1 MERGGITLSKFKFK
15 ELGIDL
21 GNSTIKIATV
31 DKIHTRTS
39 SMTPVLSRLGAHEVY
54 SVDCTPYSPEYFSLL
69 KSCLKQFS
77 KKYKLR
83 NISLNITIPLD
94 NLESHVHFFDMPIVD
109 RKLLSDGV
117 SYEAEQ
123 VMDSELI
130 YNSEYTWKINEEKEK
145 TKEYEILLATLSKSL
160 INSLASFKT
169 INWKVNRLILQP
181 VLLERFAENNDVIID
196 FGHLSTRVYLYK
208 KGRLSETELINIGAK
223 QLIKKI
229 KTYLDNHQIQDVSAQ
244 EIIKHVAIRNKK
256 WEEIVHF
263 AESSEQE
270 NSELAEEFLDNLSDT
285 GENSS
290 DTVENSKDSDEDSE
304 LTNADLDSFLMDLGS
319 DNADDQEEIVE
330 VVEEEE
336 EDSNEILD
344 EIDSFLSDLN
354 IVPNQE
360 DYESKIVERF
370 NESKLKENQKPALLN
385 EEESEPLEEKG
396 ELVDTGELDLI
407 DEDPEKEDEYDED
420 LLREL
425 SFVIDEDINSMV
437 TEIKRIIRMFELKIG
452 HSVDNIYYF
461 GQVSKMSILT
471 SIIES
476 ELEMKLKPIEILD
489 MDEEGLGPLYSIAS
503 LASMDPKLKDNTD
516 FSKHIKPNVDYNS
529 VIVILLTLALS
540 TGLAFKLVS
549 DKYQDEI
556 NNLNSIASTQ
566 QQTLMELND
575 DISSLNSSIADYD
588 SFIART
594 DALKAQQKWL
604 SDVLYLLPD
613 RTPLTIVIHD
623 IAILDGQVTIKG
635 YSSDYSSI
643 GFFANKL
650 EDIAKI
656 DIKSID
662 EFSSSSGNMYSVTM
676 DEPEL
681 ISDKYKIEKEFTIT
695 LSYDGPLLEH

>member
-1 MERGGITLSKFKFK
+1 MERGGITLSRFKFK

-39 SMTPVLSRLGAHEVY
+39 SMIPVLNRLGAHEVY
-54 SVDCTPYSPEYFSLL
+54 SVDCTPYSPEYFSFL

-94 NLESHVHFFDMPIVD
+94 NLESHIHFFDMPIVD
-109 RKLLSDGV
+109 KKLLSDGV

-123 VMDSELI
+123 LMDSESI
-130 YNSEYTWKINEEKEK
+130 YNSEYTWKINEEKLE

-181 VLLERFAENNDVIID
+181 VLLERFTENNDVIID

-208 KGRLSETELINIGAK
+208 KGLLSETELINIGAK
-223 QLIKKI
+223 QLIEKVKI
-229 KTYLDNHQIQDVSAQ
+229 YLDNHQIQDVSAQ

-256 WEEIVHF
+256 WEEIVHIPK
-263 AESSEQE
+263 SKEQE
-270 NSELAEEFLDNLSDT
+270 NSEFVDEFLDNLSDT
-285 GENSS
+285 VN
-290 DTVENSKDSDEDSE
+290 KDSDEDSN
-304 LTNADLDSFLMDLGS
+304 LTNADLDSFLMDLGA
-319 DNADDQEEIVE
+319 DNSDDQEKVVE
-330 VVEEEE
+330 VAKK
-336 EDSNEILD
+336 EDLNETLD

-360 DYESKIVERF
+360 DYESF
-370 NESKLKENQKPALLN
+370 NEPKLKEHKKLELLN
-385 EEESEPLEEKG
+385 EEESELLEKKG
-396 ELVDTGELDLI
+396 EHPSEVELF
-407 DEDPEKEDEYDED
+407 DEESKKEDEYDED

-437 TEIKRIIRMFELKIG
+437 TEIKRAIRMFELKTG
-452 HSVDNIYYF
+452 QSVDNIYYF

-489 MDEEGLGPLYSIAS
+489 MAEEGLVSLYSIAS

-516 FSKHIKPNVDYNS
+516 FSKHIKPNIDYNS
-529 VIVILLTLALS
+529 VIVILLTLALT
-540 TGLAFKLVS
+540 TGLAFKLIS
-549 DKYQDEI
+549 DKYQEEI
-556 NNLNSIASTQ
+556 SNLNSIAPTQ
-566 QQTLMELND
+566 QQTLMKLND
-575 DISSLNSSIADYD
+575 DISSLNSRIADYD
-588 SFIART
+588 SFIERT

-613 RTPLTIVIHD
+613 RTPLTIAIHD

-656 DIKSID
+656 EIKSID
-662 EFSSSSGNMYSVTM
+662 EFNPSDGNIYSVTM

-695 LSYDGPLLEH
+695 LSYEGTLLDH

>member
-1 MERGGITLSKFKFK
+1 MERGGLTLSKFKFK

-21 GNSTIKIATV
+21 GNSTIKIAAV
-31 DKIHTRTS
+31 DKIHTRPS

-83 NISLNITIPLD
+83 NISLNVAIPLD
-94 NLESHVHFFDMPIVD
+94 NLESHVHFFNMPIVD

-123 VMDSELI
+123 AMDSELI
-130 YNSEYTWKINEEKEK
+130 YNSEYTWKINEEKET

-223 QLIKKI
+223 QLIEKI
-229 KTYLDNHQIQDVSAQ
+229 KVYLDNHQIQDVSAQ

-256 WEEIVHF
+256 WEEIVHV
-263 AESSEQE
+263 AKSNKQE
-270 NSELAEEFLDNLSDT
+270 NAELAEEFLENL
-285 GENSS
+285 S

-304 LTNADLDSFLMDLGS
+304 LTNADLDSFLMDLGA
-319 DNADDQEEIVE
+319 DNADDPEKTVE
-330 VVEEEE
+330 VIEEKEKE
-336 EDSNEILD
+336 EDLDETLD

-360 DYESKIVERF
+360 DYESKIVERL
-370 NESKLKENQKPALLN
+370 NESKLKGHKKPELLN
-385 EEESEPLEEKG
+385 KEEPEPSEEKG
-396 ELVDTGELDLI
+396 ELVDTGELELI
-407 DEDPEKEDEYDED
+407 EKKKEKEEKYDED

-437 TEIKRIIRMFELKIG
+437 TEIKRVVRMFELKTGQSI
-452 HSVDNIYYF
+452 DNIYYF
-461 GQVSKMSILT
+461 GQVSKMSVLT

-489 MDEEGLGPLYSIAS
+489 MGEEGLGSLYSIAS
-503 LASMDPKLKDNTD
+503 LASIDPKLKDNTD

-549 DKYQDEI
+549 DKYQEEI
-556 NNLNSIASTQ
+556 SNFNSIALTQ
-566 QQTLMELND
+566 QQTLMELNNE
-575 DISSLNSSIADYD
+575 ISSLNSSIAKYD
-588 SFIART
+588 SFIARMDT
-594 DALKAQQKWL
+594 LKAQQKWL
-604 SDVLYLLPD
+604 SDVLYLVPD
-613 RTPLTIVIHD
+613 RTPLTIVVHD
-623 IAILDGQVTIKG
+623 IAILGSQATIRG

-650 EDIAKI
+650 EDIAQVE
-656 DIKSID
+656 IKSID
-662 EFSSSSGNMYSVTM
+662 EFSPSDGNMYSVTM
-676 DEPEL
+676 DKPEL
-681 ISDKYKIEKEFTIT
+681 ISDKYKIEKEFIIT

>member
-1 MERGGITLSKFKFK
+1 MERGGLTLGKFKFK

-21 GNSTIKIATV
+21 GNRTIKIATV

-39 SMTPVLSRLGAHEVY
+39 SMIPVLNRLGAHEVY
-54 SVDCTPYSPEYFSLL
+54 SVDCTPYSPEYFSFL

-94 NLESHVHFFDMPIVD
+94 NLESHIHFFDMPIVD
-109 RKLLSDGV
+109 KKLLSDGV

-123 VMDSELI
+123 LMDSESI
-130 YNSEYTWKINEEKEK
+130 YNSEYTWKINEEKVA
-145 TKEYEILLATLSKSL
+145 TKEYKILLATLSKSL

-169 INWKVNRLILQP
+169 ITWKVNRLILQP
-181 VLLERFAENNDVIID
+181 VLLERFTENNDVIID

-208 KGRLSETELINIGAK
+208 KGLLSETELINIGAK
-223 QLIKKI
+223 QLIEKVKI
-229 KTYLDNHQIQDVSAQ
+229 YLDNHQIQEVSAQ

-256 WEEIVHF
+256 WEEIVHIPK
-263 AESSEQE
+263 SKGQE
-270 NSELAEEFLDNLSDT
+270 NSEFVDEFLDNLSDT
-285 GENSS
+285 VN
-290 DTVENSKDSDEDSE
+290 KDSDEDSN
-304 LTNADLDSFLMDLGS
+304 LTNADLDSFLMDLGA
-319 DNADDQEEIVE
+319 DNSDDQEKVVE
-330 VVEEEE
+330 VAKK
-336 EDSNEILD
+336 EDLNETLD

-360 DYESKIVERF
+360 DYESF
-370 NESKLKENQKPALLN
+370 NEPKLKEHKKLELLN
-385 EEESEPLEEKG
+385 EEESALLEEKG
-396 ELVDTGELDLI
+396 EHPSEIELF
-407 DEDPEKEDEYDED
+407 DEESKKEDEYDED

-437 TEIKRIIRMFELKIG
+437 TEIKRAIRMFELKTG
-452 HSVDNIYYF
+452 QSVDNIYYF

-489 MDEEGLGPLYSIAS
+489 MAEEGLVSLYSIAS

-516 FSKHIKPNVDYNS
+516 FSKHIKPNIDYNS

-540 TGLAFKLVS
+540 TGLAFKLIS
-549 DKYQDEI
+549 DKYQEEI
-556 NNLNSIASTQ
+556 SNLNSIAPTQ
-566 QQTLMELND
+566 QQTLMKLND
-575 DISSLNSSIADYD
+575 DISSLNSRIADYD
-588 SFIART
+588 SFIERT
-594 DALKAQQKWL
+594 EALKSQQKWL

-623 IAILDGQVTIKG
+623 IEILDGQVTIKG

-656 DIKSID
+656 EIKSID
-662 EFSSSSGNMYSVTM
+662 EFNPSDGNIYSVTM
-676 DEPEL
+676 DTPEL

-695 LSYDGPLLEH
+695 LSYDGPLLDH

>member
-1 MERGGITLSKFKFK
+1 MERGGLTLSKFKFK

-21 GNSTIKIATV
+21 GNSMIKIATV

-39 SMTPVLSRLGAHEVY
+39 SMSPVLSRLGAHEVY

-123 VMDSELI
+123 AMDSELI
-130 YNSEYTWKINEEKEK
+130 YNSEYTWKINEEKEA

-181 VLLERFAENNDVIID
+181 VLLERFAGNNDVIID
-196 FGHLSTRVYLYK
+196 FGHLGTRVYLYK

-229 KTYLDNHQIQDVSAQ
+229 KIYLDNHQIQDVSAE

-256 WEEIVHF
+256 WEEIVHVDK
-263 AESSEQE
+263 SSEQE
-270 NSELAEEFLDNLSDT
+270 NSELAEEFLENLSDT
-285 GENSS
+285 
-290 DTVENSKDSDEDSE
+290 VEHDKDSDEDSE
-304 LTNADLDSFLMDLGS
+304 LTNADLDSFLMDLGA
-319 DNADDQEEIVE
+319 DNSDDQEET
-330 VVEEEE
+330 
-336 EDSNEILD
+336 LD

-354 IVPNQE
+354 IGPNQE
-360 DYESKIVERF
+360 DYESKIVERL
-370 NESKLKENQKPALLN
+370 NESKLKEHQNPALLN
-385 EEESEPLEEKG
+385 EEKPEPLEEKG
-396 ELVDTGELDLI
+396 GSVDPLELI
-407 DEDPEKEDEYDED
+407 DENSEKEEKYDED

-437 TEIKRIIRMFELKIG
+437 TEIKRVIRMFELKTG
-452 HSVDNIYYF
+452 QSVDNVYYF

-489 MDEEGLGPLYSIAS
+489 MDEEGLGSLYSIAS

-540 TGLAFKLVS
+540 TGLAFKVVS
-549 DKYQDEI
+549 DKYQEEI
-556 NNLNSIASTQ
+556 NSLNSIALTQ
-566 QQTLMELND
+566 QQTLMELTD
-575 DISSLNSSIADYD
+575 DISSLNSRIANYD

-594 DALKAQQKWL
+594 EALRAQQKWL
-604 SDVLYLLPD
+604 SDVLYLIPD
-613 RTPLTIVIHD
+613 RTPLTIIVHD
-623 IAILDGQVTIKG
+623 IAILDGRVTISG
-635 YSSDYSSI
+635 YASDYSSI

-650 EDIAKI
+650 EDIAQI
-656 DIKSID
+656 EIKSID
-662 EFSSSSGNMYSVTM
+662 DFKPTDGNLYSVTM
-676 DEPEL
+676 DRPEL
-681 ISDKYKIEKEFTIT
+681 ISDKYKVEKEFIIT

>member
-1 MERGGITLSKFKFK
+1 MERGGLTLSRFKFK

-31 DKIHTRTS
+31 DKIHTITS
-39 SMTPVLSRLGAHEVY
+39 SMTPVLNRLGAHEVY
-54 SVDCTPYSPEYFSLL
+54 SVDCTPYSPEYFSFL

-94 NLESHVHFFDMPIVD
+94 NLESHIHFFDMPIVD
-109 RKLLSDGV
+109 KKLLSDGV

-123 VMDSELI
+123 LMNSESI
-130 YNSEYTWKINEEKEK
+130 YNSEYTWKINEEKVA

-208 KGRLSETELINIGAK
+208 KGLLSETELINIGAK
-223 QLIKKI
+223 QLIEKVEI
-229 KTYLDNHQIQDVSAQ
+229 YLDNHQIQDVSAQ

-256 WEEIVHF
+256 WEEIVHIPK
-263 AESSEQE
+263 SKGQE
-270 NSELAEEFLDNLSDT
+270 NSELVEDFLDNLSDP
-285 GENSS
+285 
-290 DTVENSKDSDEDSE
+290 VENNKDSNEDSD
-304 LTNADLDSFLMDLGS
+304 LTNADLDSFLMDLGA
-319 DNADDQEEIVE
+319 DNSDDQEEVVE
-330 VVEEEE
+330 VTKK
-336 EDSNEILD
+336 EDLNETLD

-360 DYESKIVERF
+360 DYESIGF
-370 NESKLKENQKPALLN
+370 NEPKLKEHKKLELLN
-385 EEESEPLEEKG
+385 EEKSELLEEKG
-396 ELVDTGELDLI
+396 ELLNPSEVELI
-407 DEDPEKEDEYDED
+407 DEDSKKEDEYDED

-425 SFVIDEDINSMV
+425 SFVIDEDINSLV
-437 TEIKRIIRMFELKIG
+437 TAIKRAIRMFELKTG
-452 HSVDNIYYF
+452 QSVDNIYYF

-476 ELEMKLKPIEILD
+476 ELEMKLNPIEILD
-489 MDEEGLGPLYSIAS
+489 MAEEGLGSLYSIAS

-516 FSKHIKPNVDYNS
+516 FSKHIKPNIDYNS

-540 TGLAFKLVS
+540 TGLAFKLIS
-549 DKYQDEI
+549 DKYQEEI
-556 NNLNSIASTQ
+556 SNLNSIEPTQ
-566 QQTLMELND
+566 QQTLMKLND
-575 DISSLNSSIADYD
+575 DISSLTSSISDYD
-588 SFIART
+588 SFIERT

-613 RTPLTIVIHD
+613 RTPLTIAIHD

-656 DIKSID
+656 EIKSID
-662 EFSSSSGNMYSVTM
+662 EFNPSEGSIYSVTM

-681 ISDKYKIEKEFTIT
+681 ISDKYKIEKEFTLT
-695 LSYDGPLLEH
+695 LSYEGTLLDH

>member
-1 MERGGITLSKFKFK
+1 MERGGLTLSKFKFK

-21 GNSTIKIATV
+21 GNSTIKIAAV
-31 DKIHTRTS
+31 DKIHTRPS

-83 NISLNITIPLD
+83 NISLNVAIPLD
-94 NLESHVHFFDMPIVD
+94 NLESHVHFFNMPIVD

-123 VMDSELI
+123 AMDSELI
-130 YNSEYTWKINEEKEK
+130 YNSEYTWKINEEKET

-223 QLIKKI
+223 QLIEKI
-229 KTYLDNHQIQDVSAQ
+229 KVYLDNHQIQDVSAQ

-256 WEEIVHF
+256 WEEIVHV
-263 AESSEQE
+263 AKSNKQE
-270 NSELAEEFLDNLSDT
+270 NAELAEEFLENL
-285 GENSS
+285 S

-304 LTNADLDSFLMDLGS
+304 LTNADLDSFLMDLGA
-319 DNADDQEEIVE
+319 DNADDPEKTVE
-330 VVEEEE
+330 VIEEKEKE
-336 EDSNEILD
+336 EDLDETLD

-370 NESKLKENQKPALLN
+370 NESKLKEHQNPALLN
-385 EEESEPLEEKG
+385 EEEPEPLEEKG
-396 ELVDTGELDLI
+396 ELVDTGELELI
-407 DEDPEKEDEYDED
+407 DEDSEKEEKYDED

-437 TEIKRIIRMFELKIG
+437 TEIKRVVRMFELKTGQSI
-452 HSVDNIYYF
+452 DNIYYF
-461 GQVSKMSILT
+461 GQVSKMSVLT

-489 MDEEGLGPLYSIAS
+489 MGEEGLGSLYSIAS
-503 LASMDPKLKDNTD
+503 LASIDPKLKDNTD

-549 DKYQDEI
+549 DKYQEEI
-556 NNLNSIASTQ
+556 SNFNSIALTQ
-566 QQTLMELND
+566 QQTLMELNNE
-575 DISSLNSSIADYD
+575 ISSLNSSIAKYD
-588 SFIART
+588 SFIARMDT
-594 DALKAQQKWL
+594 LKAQQKWL
-604 SDVLYLLPD
+604 SDVLYLVPD
-613 RTPLTIVIHD
+613 RTPLTIVVHD
-623 IAILDGQVTIKG
+623 IAILGSQATIRG

-650 EDIAKI
+650 EDIAQVE
-656 DIKSID
+656 IKSID
-662 EFSSSSGNMYSVTM
+662 EFSPSDGNMYSVTM
-676 DEPEL
+676 DKPEL
-681 ISDKYKIEKEFTIT
+681 ISDKYKIEKEFIIT

>member
-1 MERGGITLSKFKFK
+1 MERGGLTLSRFKFK

-39 SMTPVLSRLGAHEVY
+39 SMVPVLNRLGAHEVY
-54 SVDCTPYSPEYFSLL
+54 SVDCTPYSPEYFSFL

-94 NLESHVHFFDMPIVD
+94 NLESHIHFFDMPIVD
-109 RKLLSDGV
+109 KKLLSDGV

-123 VMDSELI
+123 LMDSESI
-130 YNSEYTWKINEEKEK
+130 YNSEYTWKINEEKLE

-181 VLLERFAENNDVIID
+181 VLLERFTENNDVIID

-208 KGRLSETELINIGAK
+208 KGLLSETELINIGAK
-223 QLIKKI
+223 QLIEKVKI
-229 KTYLDNHQIQDVSAQ
+229 YLDNHQIQDVSAQ

-256 WEEIVHF
+256 WEEIVHIPK
-263 AESSEQE
+263 SKGQE
-270 NSELAEEFLDNLSDT
+270 NSEFVDEFLDNLSDT
-285 GENSS
+285 VN
-290 DTVENSKDSDEDSE
+290 KDSDEDSN
-304 LTNADLDSFLMDLGS
+304 LTNADLDSFLMDLGA
-319 DNADDQEEIVE
+319 DNSDDQEEVVE
-330 VVEEEE
+330 VAKK
-336 EDSNEILD
+336 EDLNETLD

-360 DYESKIVERF
+360 DYESF
-370 NESKLKENQKPALLN
+370 NEPKLKEHKKLELLN
-385 EEESEPLEEKG
+385 EEESELLEEKG
-396 ELVDTGELDLI
+396 ELVNPSEIELF
-407 DEDPEKEDEYDED
+407 DEESKKEDEYDED

-425 SFVIDEDINSMV
+425 SFFIDEDINSMV
-437 TEIKRIIRMFELKIG
+437 TEIKRAIRMFELKTG
-452 HSVDNIYYF
+452 QSVDNIYYF

-489 MDEEGLGPLYSIAS
+489 MAEEGLVSLYSIAS

-516 FSKHIKPNVDYNS
+516 FSKHIKPNIDYNS

-540 TGLAFKLVS
+540 TGLAFKLIS
-549 DKYQDEI
+549 DKYQEEI
-556 NNLNSIASTQ
+556 SNLNSIAPTQ
-566 QQTLMELND
+566 QQTLMKLND

-588 SFIART
+588 SFIERT

-604 SDVLYLLPD
+604 SDVLFLLPD
-613 RTPLTIVIHD
+613 RTPLTIAIHD

-656 DIKSID
+656 EIKSID
-662 EFSSSSGNMYSVTM
+662 EFNPSDGNIYSVTM
-676 DEPEL
+676 DTPEL

-695 LSYDGPLLEH
+695 LSYDGPLLDH

>member
-1 MERGGITLSKFKFK
+1 LERGGLTLSRFKFK

-39 SMTPVLSRLGAHEVY
+39 SMIPVLNRLGAHEVY
-54 SVDCTPYSPEYFSLL
+54 SVDCTPYSPEYFSFL

-94 NLESHVHFFDMPIVD
+94 NLESHIHFFDMPIVD
-109 RKLLSDGV
+109 KKLLSDGV

-123 VMDSELI
+123 LMDSESI
-130 YNSEYTWKINEEKEK
+130 YNSEYTWKINEEKLA

-181 VLLERFAENNDVIID
+181 VLLERFTENNDVIID

-208 KGRLSETELINIGAK
+208 KGLLSETELINIGAK
-223 QLIKKI
+223 QLIEKVKI
-229 KTYLDNHQIQDVSAQ
+229 YLDNHQIQDVSAQ

-256 WEEIVHF
+256 WEEIVHIPK
-263 AESSEQE
+263 SKGQE
-270 NSELAEEFLDNLSDT
+270 NSEFVDEFLDNLSDT
-285 GENSS
+285 VN
-290 DTVENSKDSDEDSE
+290 KDSDEDSN
-304 LTNADLDSFLMDLGS
+304 LTNADLDSFLMDLGA
-319 DNADDQEEIVE
+319 DNSDDQEEVVE
-330 VVEEEE
+330 VAKK
-336 EDSNEILD
+336 EDLNETLD

-360 DYESKIVERF
+360 DYESF
-370 NESKLKENQKPALLN
+370 NEPKLKEHKKLELLN
-385 EEESEPLEEKG
+385 EEESELLEEKG
-396 ELVDTGELDLI
+396 ELVNPSEIELF
-407 DEDPEKEDEYDED
+407 DEESKKEDEYDED

-425 SFVIDEDINSMV
+425 SFFIDEDINSMV
-437 TEIKRIIRMFELKIG
+437 TEIKRAIRMFELKTG
-452 HSVDNIYYF
+452 QSVDNIYYF

-489 MDEEGLGPLYSIAS
+489 MAEEGLVSLYSIAS

-516 FSKHIKPNVDYNS
+516 FSKHIKPNIDYNS

-540 TGLAFKLVS
+540 TGLAFKLIS
-549 DKYQDEI
+549 DKYQEEI
-556 NNLNSIASTQ
+556 SNLNSIAPTQ
-566 QQTLMELND
+566 QQTLMKLND

-588 SFIART
+588 SFIERT

-604 SDVLYLLPD
+604 SDVLFLLPD
-613 RTPLTIVIHD
+613 RTPLTIAIHD

-656 DIKSID
+656 EIKSID
-662 EFSSSSGNMYSVTM
+662 EFNPSDGNIYSVTM
-676 DEPEL
+676 DTPEL

-695 LSYDGPLLEH
+695 LSYDGPLLDH

>member
-1 MERGGITLSKFKFK
+1 MERGGLTLSKFKFK

-21 GNSTIKIATV
+21 GNRTIKIATV

-39 SMTPVLSRLGAHEVY
+39 SMAPVLNRLGAHEVY
-54 SVDCTPYSPEYFSLL
+54 SVDCTPYSPEYFSFL

-94 NLESHVHFFDMPIVD
+94 NLESHIHFFDMPIVD
-109 RKLLSDGV
+109 KKLLSDGV

-123 VMDSELI
+123 LMDSESI
-130 YNSEYTWKINEEKEK
+130 YNSEYTWKINEEKVA

-169 INWKVNRLILQP
+169 ITWKVNRLILQP

-196 FGHLSTRVYLYK
+196 FGHLATRVYLYK

-223 QLIKKI
+223 QLIEKVKI
-229 KTYLDNHQIQDVSAQ
+229 YLDNHQIQEVSAQ

-256 WEEIVHF
+256 WEEIVHITKPK
-263 AESSEQE
+263 EQE
-270 NSELAEEFLDNLSDT
+270 NYELDEELLDNLSDT
-285 GENSS
+285 GEN
-290 DTVENSKDSDEDSE
+290 NKDSNEDSE
-304 LTNADLDSFLMDLGS
+304 FNKADLDSFLMDLE
-319 DNADDQEEIVE
+319 DDDANDQVIE
-330 VVEEEE
+330 VIKK
-336 EDSNEILD
+336 EDLNENLD

-360 DYESKIVERF
+360 DYESK
-370 NESKLKENQKPALLN
+370 SKEHKK
-385 EEESEPLEEKG
+385 SELLEEKG
-396 ELVDTGELDLI
+396 ELVKPGELELF
-407 DEDPEKEDEYDED
+407 DEDSKKEDEYDED

-425 SFVIDEDINSMV
+425 SFVIDEDINSLV
-437 TEIKRIIRMFELKIG
+437 TEIKRVIRMFELKIG
-452 HSVDNIYYF
+452 QSVDNIYYF

-489 MDEEGLGPLYSIAS
+489 MAEEGLGSLYSIAS

-516 FSKHIKPNVDYNS
+516 FSKHIKPNIDYNS
-529 VIVILLTLALS
+529 VIVILLTLALT
-540 TGLAFKLVS
+540 TGLAFKLIS
-549 DKYQDEI
+549 DKYQEEI
-556 NNLNSIASTQ
+556 NKLNSIAPTQ
-566 QQTLMELND
+566 QQTLMKLND
-575 DISSLNSSIADYD
+575 DISSLNSRIADYD
-588 SFIART
+588 SFIERT
-594 DALKAQQKWL
+594 EALKSQQKWL

-623 IAILDGQVTIKG
+623 IEILDGQVTIKG

-650 EDIAKI
+650 EDIAQI
-656 DIKSID
+656 EIKSID
-662 EFSSSSGNMYSVTM
+662 EFNPSDGDIYSVTM
-676 DEPEL
+676 DNPEL